1 MRGLEQP
8 AASLRVEH
16 VEAKGAEVG
25 EGLIGRPT
33 GVGQRPQCPT
43 LWGQLFLDNWAM
55 QEGLGRQA
63 GGKGDKGI
71 QVQIV
76 GLLRH
81 HSGQNLCIYE
91 NNKFET
97 TKNKQGQVIWV

>member
-8 AASLRVEH
+8 AAGLRVEH

-63 GGKGDKGI
+63 GGKGGKGI

-76 GLLRH
+76 CLLCH
-81 HSGQNLCIYE
+81 HSGQNLYTFQRSPCAE
-91 NNKFET
+91 VFLL
-97 TKNKQGQVIWV
+97 GQELFA